1 MGSRRAP
8 IIAAVG
14 VVIVAILF
22 FLILVLPKMHS
33 VSDAQ
38 AQLDQAHQQQT
49 TLEVRK
55 AALEQA
61 KLDAPK
67 NQHVI
72 NNVHKR
78 IPPIADE
85 PGLIQLLNGAA
96 VSAGIELVSLTPSN
110 PVFDATTGLSTITVA
125 VSATGSYFDITQ
137 FMFNIETLPRA
148 AVGHHADARAGR
160 SDVCRAGPDDVRDRQ
175 HVHAATRARAPGRSR
190 DRHRARAVPRRAPR
204 PPGPPGWRPRCR
216 WPTAI
221 DAP

>member
-38 AQLDQAHQQQT
+38 DQLNQAHQQQT

-78 IPPIADE
+78 IPPVADE

-148 AVGHHADARAGR
+148 AVVTTLTLAPVDQTSAEPVLTMSATVNTFT
-160 SDVCRAGPDDVRDRQ
+160 SDSSAGP
-175 HVHAATRARAPGRSR
+175 GSE
-190 DRHRARAVPRRAPR
+190 
-204 PPGPPGWRPRCR
+204 PGPTQSTGG
-216 WPTAI
+216 TSTGSTTTGTTGVAT
-221 DAP
+221 

>member
-1 MGSRRAP
+1 VGSRRAP

-33 VSDAQ
+33 VSEAQ
-38 AQLDQAHQQQT
+38 DQLDQAHQQQT

-148 AVGHHADARAGR
+148 AVVTTLTLAPVDQTSSQPVLTMSATVNTFT
-160 SDVCRAGPDDVRDRQ
+160 SDSSAGP
-175 HVHAATRARAPGRSR
+175 GSE
-190 DRHRARAVPRRAPR
+190 
-204 PPGPPGWRPRCR
+204 PGPTQSTGG
-216 WPTAI
+216 TSTGSTTTGNTGVAT
-221 DAP
+221 

>member
-38 AQLDQAHQQQT
+38 DQLDQAHQQQT

-148 AVGHHADARAGR
+148 AVVTTLTLAPVDQTSAEPVLTMSATVNTFT
-160 SDVCRAGPDDVRDRQ
+160 SDSSAGP
-175 HVHAATRARAPGRSR
+175 GSE
-190 DRHRARAVPRRAPR
+190 
-204 PPGPPGWRPRCR
+204 PGPTQSTGG
-216 WPTAI
+216 TSTGSTTTGTTGVAT
-221 DAP
+221 

>member
-33 VSDAQ
+33 VSEAQ
-38 AQLDQAHQQQT
+38 DQLDQAHQQQT

-148 AVGHHADARAGR
+148 AVVTTLTLAPVDQTSSQPVLTMSATVNTFT
-160 SDVCRAGPDDVRDRQ
+160 SDSSAGP
-175 HVHAATRARAPGRSR
+175 GSE
-190 DRHRARAVPRRAPR
+190 
-204 PPGPPGWRPRCR
+204 PGPTQSTGG
-216 WPTAI
+216 TSTGSTTTGNTGVAT
-221 DAP
+221 

>member
-38 AQLDQAHQQQT
+38 DQLNQAHQQQT

-78 IPPIADE
+78 IPPVADE

-110 PVFDATTGLSTITVA
+110 PVFDANTGLSTITVA

-148 AVGHHADARAGR
+148 AVVTTLTLAPVDQTSAEPVLTMSATVNTFT
-160 SDVCRAGPDDVRDRQ
+160 SDSSAGP
-175 HVHAATRARAPGRSR
+175 GSE
-190 DRHRARAVPRRAPR
+190 
-204 PPGPPGWRPRCR
+204 PGPTQSTGG
-216 WPTAI
+216 TSTGSTTTGTTGVAT
-221 DAP
+221 

>member
-1 MGSRRAP
+1 
-8 IIAAVG
+8 

-38 AQLDQAHQQQT
+38 DQLDQAHQQQT

-67 NQHVI
+67 NQRVI

-96 VSAGIELVSLTPSN
+96 VSAGIELVSLTPST

-125 VSATGSYFDITQ
+125 VAATGSYFDITQ
-137 FMFNIETLPRA
+137 FLYNIETLPRA
-148 AVGHHADARAGR
+148 AVVTTLTLAPVDQSVDPVLTMTATLNTFT
-160 SDVCRAGPDDVRDRQ
+160 SDSSAGP
-175 HVHAATRARAPGRSR
+175 GSE
-190 DRHRARAVPRRAPR
+190 
-204 PPGPPGWRPRCR
+204 PGPTQSTGG
-216 WPTAI
+216 TSTGSTTTGTTGVAT
-221 DAP
+221 

>member
-38 AQLDQAHQQQT
+38 DQLDQAHQQQT

-148 AVGHHADARAGR
+148 AVVTTLTLAPVDQTSAEPVLTMSATVNTFT
-160 SDVCRAGPDDVRDRQ
+160 SDSSAGP
-175 HVHAATRARAPGRSR
+175 GSE
-190 DRHRARAVPRRAPR
+190 
-204 PPGPPGWRPRCR
+204 PGPTQSTGG
-216 WPTAI
+216 TSTGSTTTGNTGVAT
-221 DAP
+221 

>member
-38 AQLDQAHQQQT
+38 DQLDQAHQQQT

-67 NQHVI
+67 NLHVI
-72 NNVHKR
+72 SNVHKR
-78 IPPIADE
+78 IPPVADE

-148 AVGHHADARAGR
+148 AVVTTLTLAPVDQTSAEPVLTMSATVNTFT
-160 SDVCRAGPDDVRDRQ
+160 SDSSAGP
-175 HVHAATRARAPGRSR
+175 GSE
-190 DRHRARAVPRRAPR
+190 
-204 PPGPPGWRPRCR
+204 PGPTQSTGG
-216 WPTAI
+216 TSTGSTTTGTTGVAT
-221 DAP
+221 